1 MKRKRK
7 KKKDWCFWMNQI
19 DDILNLAK
27 TQVGYEEDP
36 NGYNKYNLEY
46 YGKNS
51 SQPWCV
57 TFIWWLFK
65 HINASNLFYGGNKT
79 ASCGTLFDYYAQ
91 RGLANK
97 SWTPNPGDLVEF
109 TFNGVAH
116 CHIGICLSYDGKNV
130 TTIDGNTSEVGSQ
143 EDGGH
148 VLVRT
153 RGRSTIYGVIRP
165 QYKKDTKP
173 EPTPVPE
180 EVWYTVKKGD
190 TLTKIAKK
198 YGVTVD
204 YLVELNNISNPN
216 LIYSGQKIRIK

>member
-1 MKRKRK
+1 
-7 KKKDWCFWMNQI
+7 MNQI

-65 HINASNLFYGGNKT
+65 HINASHLFYGGNKT

-143 EDGGH
+143 DDGGH

-153 RGRSTIYGVIRP
+153 RDRSTIYGVIRP
-165 QYKKDTKP
+165 QYIVESEPKP
-173 EPTPVPE
+173 DSSEI
-180 EVWYTVKKGD
+180 WYTVKRGD
-190 TLTKIAKK
+190 NLTKIAKK
-198 YGVTVD
+198 YEVTVQSIVD
-204 YLVELNNISNPN
+204 LNNISNPN
-216 LIYSGQKIRIK
+216 LIYPGQKLRIK